1 MQEGHPFK
9 EWFKDFLNRLLP
21 VVTGIA
27 ITFTVQG
34 MVNRAHDR
42 KAVRSAMELVRTEL
56 TSNLEDITHMNDYLK
71 EEQSSAKYLVD
82 HKDILDTCPAEIVR
96 YHKGI
101 VNAYVHLVLSDDAL
115 ELLKMSSLFPKIG
128 DNPLS
133 MKIISAYDTCE
144 LMEEEING
152 HFKARDAHIGSVTSR
167 NDHTDEISA
176 WVLDNDPLLFTTDVL
191 DIEEAINAIDNFLIN
206 DNPKD
211 NLLWRILQKAK
222 ER

>member
-176 WVLDNDPLLFTTDVL
+176 WVLDNDPLLFTTDML
-191 DIEEAINAIDNFLIN
+191 DIEEAIKAIDIFLG
-206 DNPKD
+206 K
-211 NLLWRILQKAK
+211 Q
-222 ER
+222 

>member
-9 EWFKDFLNRLLP
+9 AWFIDFLNRLLP

-27 ITFTVQG
+27 ITFTVQA

-56 TSNLEDITHMNDYLK
+56 VSNLNDINHLNDYLK
-71 EEQSSAKYLVD
+71 EEQTSAKYLVD
-82 HKDILDTCPAEIVR
+82 HKDILNTCPADIVK

-133 MKIISAYDTCE
+133 MKIIGAYDTCQFI
-144 LMEEEING
+144 EEEANG

-167 NDHTDEISA
+167 EEHTYEISA
-176 WVLDNDPLLFTTDVL
+176 WVLDNDPLIFTTDVL
-191 DIEEAINAIDNFLIN
+191 DIEEAIQAIEVFLS
-206 DNPKD
+206 K
-211 NLLWRILQKAK
+211 
-222 ER
+222 